1 MKPEKFLKDIKE
13 YIDEH
18 EIDIESVTSD
28 NISFENYEQLL
39 WGNDT
44 FAFRFGATRGCF
56 IPEEY
61 SPSFVFKFDF
71 AELWEEYCENEMRIY
86 KEARAQGL
94 GNCFTKIYKFDK
106 IYNTWL
112 YKCEYVDKLEENS
125 PFKPLSEEELNKILT
140 IESSHQGGRRPPS
153 SWASRFIEYHGADT
167 YDKFLSFINE
177 YGVNDLHTSNIG
189 YIKGRPV
196 VLDYAGFFEPSGSY
210 CN

>member
-1 MKPEKFLKDIKE
+1 MKPEKFLEEIQWYLDT
-13 YIDEH
+13 Y
-18 EIDIESVTSD
+18 EIDIETVTSD

-39 WGNDT
+39 WGNDI
-44 FAFRFGATRGCF
+44 FCFRFGATRGCF

-61 SPSFVFKFDF
+61 NPSFIFKFDL
-71 AELWEEYCENEMRIY
+71 ADLWEEYCENEREIY
-86 KEARAQGL
+86 QKAKAQGL
-94 GNCFTKIYKFDK
+94 EKCFAKIQKFDK

-112 YKCEYVDKLEENS
+112 YKCEYVDKLEENA
-125 PFKPLSEEELNKILT
+125 PFKPLSEEELNKLLT

-167 YDKFLSFINE
+167 YDKFLTFINAH
-177 YGVNDLHTSNIG
+177 GVNDLHTSNIG

-196 VLDYAGFFEPSGSY
+196 VLDYAGFFEPSGSS